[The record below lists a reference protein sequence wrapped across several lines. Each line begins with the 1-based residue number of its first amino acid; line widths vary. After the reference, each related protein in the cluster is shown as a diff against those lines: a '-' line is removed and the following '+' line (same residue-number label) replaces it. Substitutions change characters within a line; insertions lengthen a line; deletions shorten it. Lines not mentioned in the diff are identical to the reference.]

1 MFKAFVVARREYL
14 AMVGS
19 KAFLFSL
26 AIMPIFMLGGA
37 VVPQLM
43 RNRVDTREKQIA
55 VLDQSGALLEA
66 IQEATQ
72 TRNKVATL
80 DPTTGKQIAP
90 EYRIESVPSESVTDE
105 LRLNLSDRVRRGEL
119 YGFVEIPANVLESP
133 TDGKPTTVSFYAENT
148 TLSDEKRWFEGMFS
162 ELVQSRR
169 LRSAGIDPAVVAQS
183 RAIAVEGRGLFQRD
197 ATGGVKKA
205 KENRELLSIFLPM
218 GIMMFMFMIIMMSAQ
233 PMLES
238 VLEEKT
244 NRIAEV
250 LLGSA
255 TPLEI
260 MTGKLFGNVA
270 GSLTVATV
278 YLTGGYFLAQYNDV
292 LDVVPF
298 HILPWFIVYQI
309 LAVVMYSSMF
319 MSIGA
324 AVNQLKEAQSL
335 LLPVWVLI
343 VIPMFVW
350 LNIVREPTGSFA
362 TWFSLIPPFIPMLM
376 CLRMAATSS
385 IPVWQPILGLVLM
398 VGTTALCVFAASR
411 VFRIGMLTQGRAPKL
426 NELLRWAISG

>member
-1 MFKAFVVARREYL
+1 MRKAFIIARREYL

-26 AIMPIFMLGGA
+26 AIMPVFMLGGA
-37 VVPQLM
+37 IVPQLLHG
-43 RNRVDTREKQIA
+43 RVDVKDKQIV
-55 VLDQSGALLEA
+55 VLDQSDKVLDA
-66 IQEATQ
+66 IKEVVTFRNQQAT
-72 TRNKVATL
+72 R
-80 DPTTGKQIAP
+80 DPESGRQIAP
-90 EYRIESVPSESVTDE
+90 EYRIVAAPSEPVTDE
-105 LRLNLSDRVRRGEL
+105 LRLKLSDRVRKGEL
-119 YGFVEIPANVLESP
+119 YAFVEIPADVLESP
-133 TDGKPTTVSFYAENT
+133 RDGRPTVVSFYAENT
-148 TLSDEKRWFEGMFS
+148 TLSEEKRWFQEVLT

-169 LRSAGIDPAVVAQS
+169 LKTAGIDPAVVAQS
-183 RAIAVEGRGLFQRD
+183 RAISIEGRGLFQREV
-197 ATGGVKKA
+197 GGGIRKA
-205 KENRELLSIFLPM
+205 KDNQKLLSVFLPM
-218 GIMMFMFMIIMMSAQ
+218 GVMMFMFMIIMMSAQ

-270 GSLTVATV
+270 GSLTVATI
-278 YLTGGYFLAQYNDV
+278 YLAGGYGLAKYNDV
-292 LDVVPF
+292 VDVVPF
-298 HILPWFIVYQI
+298 QILPWFFLLQV
-309 LAVVMYSSMF
+309 LAVIMYSSMF

-335 LLPVWVLI
+335 LLPVWILI
-343 VIPMFVW
+343 VTPMFVW
-350 LNIVREPTGSFA
+350 LNIVREPNGSFA

-376 CLRMAATSS
+376 CLRMASTSA
-385 IPVWQPILGLVLM
+385 IPLWQPLVGLVLM
-398 VGTTALCVFAASR
+398 VATTALCVFAASR

-426 NELLRWAISG
+426 NEILRWALTG